1 MMSWLLFI
9 LGVLSLGATVTAL
22 VRIHK
27 PTVLGF
33 FVMMTSWLTGEYP
46 GFHVGW
52 QAVVAALL
60 VYAGGLQGSI
70 GVVGLVVLVVSWVGL
85 GVVLITQTRARPS
98 AGRALRGTL
107 GDDYLERLPSER
119 RAVLRT
125 HVPLAIQLLPLFNN
139 ASGIVRERDIAY
151 GDHPKRHLLDVYR
164 PESSTGPLPVV
175 IQIHGGGWVI
185 GHKRQQG
192 MPLVHRLAGNGYVAV
207 SINYR
212 LGPKYRF
219 PEQLIDVK
227 RAIAWTREH
236 IAEYGGD
243 PRVIILTGGSAG
255 GHLSA
260 LAALTPNQPEYQ
272 PGFESSDTSVTA
284 CMPFYGP
291 TDFTDGDGIR
301 GRMDAFEIFLER
313 TVMPGSMKD
322 VPDLYRAM
330 SPINHVR
337 PDAPPF
343 LIIQGGLDVLVW
355 REENRRFAELLAEA
369 SEAPVVYWEVP
380 GAQHAFDTFNSRR
393 SAIAVDTCEQ
403 FAGWVVADVSVPNS
417 TDG

>member
-1 MMSWLLFI
+1 MTSWLLFI
-9 LGVLSLGATVTAL
+9 LGVLSLGATFTAL
-22 VRIHK
+22 VRLQR
-27 PTVLGF
+27 PAAFGF

-46 GFHVGW
+46 GLHLAL
-52 QAVVAALL
+52 QAVAAVLL
-60 VYAGGLQGSI
+60 VNADGLQDAL
-70 GVVGLVVLVVSWVGL
+70 GVVGLVALAISWVGL
-85 GVVLITQTRARPS
+85 GVVLIVQTRARPS
-98 AGRALRGTL
+98 AGRALRATL
-107 GDDYLERLPSER
+107 GDDYLQRLPSER
-119 RAVLRT
+119 RAALRS
-125 HVPLAIQLLPLFNN
+125 HVPVAIQLLPFHN
-139 ASGIVRERDIAY
+139 ATAGIVRERNISY

-164 PESSTGPLPVV
+164 PESSNGPLPVV

-192 MPLVHRLAGNGYVAV
+192 MPLVHRLAGNGFVAV

-243 PRVIILTGGSAG
+243 PNLIILTGGSAG

-260 LAALTPNQPEYQ
+260 LAALTPNQTEYQ

-322 VPDLYRAM
+322 VPDLYRSM

-343 LIIQGGLDVLVW
+343 LIIQGRLDVLVW
-355 REENRRFAELLAEA
+355 REENRRFAELLAEV
-369 SEAPVVYWEVP
+369 SHAPVVYWEVP

-393 SAIAVDTCEQ
+393 CAVAVDACEQ
-403 FAGWVVADVSVPNS
+403 FADWVVAGVSVPNS

>member
-1 MMSWLLFI
+1 MTSWLLLA
-9 LGVLSLGATVTAL
+9 LGLLSLYATITAL
-22 VRIHK
+22 VRIRR
-27 PTVLGF
+27 PAALGF
-33 FVMMTSWLTGEYP
+33 FVMLTSWSTGEYAV
-46 GFHVGW
+46 FHLVI
-52 QAVVAALL
+52 QALVAAVLIG
-60 VYAGGLQGSI
+60 ADGLRDTV
-70 GVVGLVVLVVSWVGL
+70 GVVGFAALIVSWLGLVVVIVG
-85 GVVLITQTRARPS
+85 QSRARPS
-98 AGRALRGTL
+98 ARRAMRGAL
-107 GDDYLERLPSER
+107 GDDYLEHLSDAR
-119 RAVLRT
+119 RDVLRT
-125 HVPLAIQLLPLFNN
+125 RVPLAIRLLPLYNN
-139 ASGIVRERDIAY
+139 STGIVRERDIAY

-164 PESSTGPLPVV
+164 PESSDGPLPV
-175 IQIHGGGWVI
+175 ILQIHGGGWVI

-192 MPLVHRLAGNGYVAV
+192 MPLVHRLVRNGYVAV

-243 PRVIILTGGSAG
+243 AHVIILTGGSAG

-284 CMPFYGP
+284 CLPFYGP

-330 SPINHVR
+330 SPIDHIR

-343 LIIQGGLDVLVW
+343 LIIQGTLDVLVW
-355 REENRRFAELLAEA
+355 REENRRFAELLAET
-369 SEAPVVYWEVP
+369 STAPVVYWEVP

-393 SAIAVDTCEQ
+393 CAVAVDTCER
-403 FAGWVVADVSVPNS
+403 FADWVVAEVSVPNS
-417 TDG
+417 SD